1 MAIKTCGFCGSNIEP
16 GTGTIYVRRSGNIID
31 FCSRKC
37 RVNMINLKRVPRR
50 TKWTKEYHTIKSM
63 RKEPAKPPAETVLEK
78 APQEL
83 SGTTEQQPSESSE

>member
-1 MAIKTCGFCGSNIEP
+1 MAIKTCGFCAVNIEP
-16 GTGTIYVRRSGNIID
+16 GTGTIYVRRSGSIVN

-63 RKEPAKPPAETVLEK
+63 RKDIVKKEEKPEPVIPEVSTPPET
-78 APQEL
+78 PQN
-83 SGTTEQQPSESSE
+83 SE